1 MIQPLAPGTP
11 LPPWELEAFAG
22 APAPR
27 VGDFRGR
34 HLLVLF
40 FSLFC
45 PGCRYRA
52 VPFANRLVVERSYV
66 VTVLGIHTN
75 FEGPEL
81 TDEQMAEAREELH
94 IRFPV
99 YRDAGI
105 AATFYEY
112 GAIGTPHW
120 ITVDPE
126 GRVVANLFGSE
137 PNRALLR
144 LDYYYREL
152 ADALAAG

>member
-11 LPPWELEAFAG
+11 LPPWELEGFAG
-22 APAPR
+22 EAVPS

-40 FSLFC
+40 FSLYC

-52 VPFANRLVVERSYV
+52 IPFANRLVVERGDV
-66 VTVLGIHTN
+66 VTVVGIHTN

-81 TDEQMAEAREELH
+81 SDAQMAEAREALH

-120 ITVDPE
+120 ITVDAE
-126 GRVVANLFGSE
+126 GRVTGNLFGSE

-144 LDYYYREL
+144 LDYTYQEI
-152 ADALAAG
+152 ADALAHS